1 MKNWREQAELSR
13 TIVEEIIGDLID
25 RGGFDGVWDDTDSE
39 IQDEIR
45 DAWIAIV
52 RSHLPTSQAS
62 VPVA

>member
-13 TIVEEIIGDLID
+13 TIVEEIIRDLID
-25 RGGFDGVWDDTDSE
+25 RGGVAGVWEDADSE

-62 VPVA
+62 APAA